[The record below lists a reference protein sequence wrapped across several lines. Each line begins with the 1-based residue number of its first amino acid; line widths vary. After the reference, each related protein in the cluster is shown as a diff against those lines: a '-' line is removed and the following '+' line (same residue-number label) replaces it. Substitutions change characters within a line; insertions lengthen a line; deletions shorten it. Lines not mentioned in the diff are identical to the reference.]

1 MTVWVFVVS
10 TFLAVGGT
18 QVGVVGQARQKPLA
32 KFVFPTADSCEA
44 ARVGVREF
52 ADTAGQ
58 TLMIGRC
65 QEEARSPRASVGGP
79 EG

>member
-1 MTVWVFVVS
+1 VTVWVFVVS
-10 TFLAVGGT
+10 TFLAVGGA

-32 KFVFPTADSCEA
+32 KFVFPTAASCEA
-44 ARVGVREF
+44 ARAGVREF
-52 ADTAGQ
+52 ADTAGK

-65 QEEARSPRASVGGP
+65 QEEMRAPRVAVEGP